1 MNDAFIVFEGP
12 EGGGKTVQTQR
23 LAASL
28 DADGHP
34 VLLTR
39 EPGGTGVG
47 EAIRGLLLESDDAAM
62 FAQTEALLMSAA
74 RAQHVHEVILPARAS
89 GKTVICDRFIDS
101 TFAYQ
106 GGGRG
111 LDLEALIAIQ
121 HFATGGLQPDLKL
134 LLDLPVEV
142 GLRRRHTDPMS
153 LNRIDLAD
161 LAFHQR
167 VRESYIHLARQEPE
181 RWVVIDASASPDAVA
196 SAIEMAVRERLGLD
210 RGLMPSRRFGS
221 APRGSAGTGPPR
233 LP

>member
-1 MNDAFIVFEGP
+1 LNDAFIVFEGP
-12 EGGGKTVQTQR
+12 EGGGKTLQTQR

-28 DADGHP
+28 EADGHP

-47 EAIRGLLLESDDAAM
+47 EAIRAVLLRSHDGPM

-89 GKTVICDRFIDS
+89 GKTVVCDRFIDS

-111 LDLEALIAIQ
+111 LEIEALAAIQ
-121 HFATGGLQPDLKL
+121 RFATGGLEPDLRL
-134 LLDLPVEV
+134 LLDLPVDV
-142 GLRRRHTDPMS
+142 GLRRRHADPVS

-167 VRESYIHLARQEPE
+167 VREAYIRLARQEPD
-181 RWVVIDASASPDAVA
+181 RWVVIDASAPPDSVA
-196 SAIEMAVRERLGLD
+196 SAIETAVRDRLGLH
-210 RGLMPSRRFGS
+210 RGLMPSHGRHFTPG
-221 APRGSAGTGPPR
+221 GTAGTGPAR
-233 LP
+233 

>member
-12 EGGGKTVQTQR
+12 EGGGKTLQTQR

-28 DADGHP
+28 EADGYP

-47 EAIRGLLLESDDAAM
+47 EAIRAVLLESHAGPM

-89 GKTVICDRFIDS
+89 GKTVVCDRFIDS

-111 LDLEALIAIQ
+111 LEIEALAAIQ
-121 HFATGGLQPDLKL
+121 LFATGGLEPDLKL

-142 GLRRRHTDPMS
+142 GLRRRHADPMS

-161 LAFHQR
+161 VTFHQR
-167 VRESYIHLARQEPE
+167 VREAYIRLARQEPD
-181 RWVVIDASASPDAVA
+181 RWVVIDASAPPDSVA
-196 SAIEMAVRERLGLD
+196 NAIETAVRDRLGLH
-210 RGLMPSRRFGS
+210 RGLMPSQGRHSTPGGT
-221 APRGSAGTGPPR
+221 ADTGPAR
-233 LP
+233 